1 MNDADDMNRTRWA
14 DARKHFLW
22 GALGAVGMALF
33 TFAVRSVVSAQSVL
47 ELAADWFTMHLPPE
61 LFDLLLEN
69 LLFNAKPL
77 MFAGLVVAQVI
88 AGGALAALYGRYA
101 AGRATSEL
109 LVWVY
114 ALGFGLALWLAAQLV
129 LVPLF
134 GGGFFG
140 AGVVGGAVG
149 FQLTSIGS
157 ALVYALVIGF
167 FFSGETQGATEG
179 AGASSGT
186 SDRRAFLK
194 KAGVWAA
201 VIAGVAIGLKLAT
214 DRLGGQMGS
223 SGSFRTQGVLSTE
236 VTPND
241 EFYIVSKNFIDPEVK
256 EQGWILEIGGQ
267 VEVPHWVDYQ
277 QLIAMPSVEE
287 YVTLECISNLVG
299 GDLISNAKWTG
310 VPLRAFLE
318 RARLKPSVV
327 DIAFHAQDGYSESI
341 PLEMAMRD
349 EVMVAY
355 QMNGEPLPSKHG
367 FPARL
372 IVPGF
377 FGLKHVKW
385 LTKIEPVVHDFRG
398 YWQQRGWTDVPW
410 VKTFSRIDVPAH
422 TSVIESGTV
431 SLGGVAFAGD
441 RGIANV
447 EVSLDDGATWT
458 PAGSISEPLSPYTW
472 VIWRAELPVPA
483 AAQFGVRV
491 RATDGAGDVQTA
503 EVRKS
508 LPSGATGH
516 HTIRLTAGA

>member
-1 MNDADDMNRTRWA
+1 MDDMGDMNRAGWA
-14 DARKHFLW
+14 GLRKHFLW
-22 GALGAVGMALF
+22 GTLGAVGMALF

-47 ELAADWFTMHLPPE
+47 ELAADWFTMYLPPE

-88 AGGALAALYGRYA
+88 AGGALAGLYGRYV
-101 AGRATSEL
+101 AGHATSEL
-109 LVWVY
+109 RVWAY
-114 ALGFGLALWLAAQLV
+114 ALGFGLALWLAAQV
-129 LVPLF
+129 ALVPLF
-134 GGGFFG
+134 GGGPFG
-140 AGVVGGAVG
+140 VDVMGGMVG
-149 FQLTSIGS
+149 FQITTLGS

-167 FFSGETQGATEG
+167 FFSGETHAATG
-179 AGASSGT
+179 GLSTGT

-201 VIAGVAIGLKLAT
+201 VVAGIAIGLKLAT

-241 EFYIVSKNFIDPEVK
+241 EFYIVSKNFIDPTVN

-267 VEVPHWVDYQ
+267 VEVPYWVDYR
-277 QLIAMPSVEE
+277 QLIAMPSMEE

-299 GDLISNAKWTG
+299 GDLISNAKWRG

-355 QMNGEPLPSKHG
+355 EMNGEPLPSKHG

-410 VKTFSRIDVPAH
+410 VKTFSRIDVPSH
-422 TSVIESGTV
+422 ESSVVGGML

-441 RGIANV
+441 RGISNV

-458 PAGSISEPLSPYTW
+458 AATSISEPLSPYTW
-472 VIWRAELPVPA
+472 VIWRAELPAPA
-483 AAQFGVRV
+483 AAEFGVRV
-491 RATDGAGDVQTA
+491 RATDGDGEVQTA
-503 EVRKS
+503 MLAKS

-516 HTIRLTAGA
+516 HAIRLEAAV

>member
-1 MNDADDMNRTRWA
+1 MDGRGDVNVAGWA
-14 DARKHFLW
+14 DVRKHFLW
-22 GALGAVGMALF
+22 GATGAVGMVLF
-33 TFAVRSVVSAQSVL
+33 TFAVRSVVRALSML

-77 MFAGLVVAQVI
+77 MFAGLVAAQVI
-88 AGGALAALYGRYA
+88 AGGALAALYGRHVAWRASSELWVWMYA
-101 AGRATSEL
+101 A
-109 LVWVY
+109 
-114 ALGFGLALWLAAQLV
+114 GFGLALWLAAQVALT
-129 LVPLF
+129 PLF
-134 GGGFFG
+134 GGGLFG
-140 AGVVGGAVG
+140 VDVPGGAVG
-149 FQLTSIGS
+149 FQVTSVGS

-167 FFSGETQGATEG
+167 FFSGETQGAVAEVST
-179 AGASSGT
+179 GT

-201 VIAGVAIGLKLAT
+201 VIAGVAIGLKLAS
-214 DRLGGQMGS
+214 DRLGGQVGT

-241 EFYIVSKNFIDPEVK
+241 EFYIVSKNFIDPTVK
-256 EQGWILEIGGQ
+256 EQGWILEIDGL
-267 VEVPHWVDYQ
+267 VEVPYWVDYQ
-277 QLIAMPSVEE
+277 QLITLPSVEE

-299 GDLISNAKWTG
+299 GDLISNAKWRG

-318 RARLKPSVV
+318 RARLRPGVV
-327 DIAFHAQDGYSESI
+327 DIAFYAQDGYSESI

-355 QMNGEPLPSKHG
+355 EMNGEPLPSKHG

-410 VKTFSRIDVPAH
+410 VKTFSRIDVPSH
-422 TSVIESGTV
+422 ESVVEGGMV

-441 RGIANV
+441 RGISNV

-458 PAGSISEPLSPYTW
+458 AAGSISEPLSPYTW
-472 VIWRAELPVPA
+472 VIWRAELPAPGA
-483 AAQFGVRV
+483 EFGVRV
-491 RATDGAGDVQTA
+491 RATDGEGAVQTA
-503 EVRKS
+503 EVAKS

-516 HTIRLTAGA
+516 HAIRVRAGSG

>member
-1 MNDADDMNRTRWA
+1 MDDRGDMKGTGWGDVRR
-14 DARKHFLW
+14 HFFW
-22 GALGAVGMALF
+22 GAVGAVGMVLV
-33 TFAVRSVVSAQSVL
+33 TFAVRSVVRALSMV
-47 ELAADWFTMHLPPE
+47 EIAADWFTMHLPPE

-77 MFAGLVVAQVI
+77 MFAGLVAAQVI
-88 AGGALAALYGRYA
+88 AGGAVAALYGRYVA
-101 AGRATSEL
+101 VRASSEL
-109 LVWVY
+109 WVWVY
-114 ALGFGLALWLAAQLV
+114 ALGLGLALWLAAQLA

-134 GGGFFG
+134 GGGLFG
-140 AGVVGGAVG
+140 VEVPGGAVG
-149 FQLTSIGS
+149 FQVTSVGS

-167 FFSGETQGATEG
+167 FFSGETHGT
-179 AGASSGT
+179 AGEVSVGT

-194 KAGVWAA
+194 RAGVWAA

-214 DRLGGQMGS
+214 DRLGGQVGT

-241 EFYIVSKNFIDPEVK
+241 EFYIVSKNFIDPTVK
-256 EQGWILEIGGQ
+256 EQGWILEIDGL
-267 VEVPHWVDYQ
+267 VEVPYWVDYQ

-299 GDLISNAKWTG
+299 GDLISNAKWRG

-327 DIAFHAQDGYSESI
+327 DIAFYAQDGYSESI

-355 QMNGEPLPSKHG
+355 EMNGEPLPSKHG

-410 VKTFSRIDVPAH
+410 VKTFSRIDVPSH
-422 TSVIESGTV
+422 ESGIEGGML
-431 SLGGVAFAGD
+431 SLGGVAFAGT
-441 RGIANV
+441 
-447 EVSLDDGATWT
+447 GASRTW
-458 PAGSISEPLSPYTW
+458 
-472 VIWRAELPVPA
+472 R
-483 AAQFGVRV
+483 
-491 RATDGAGDVQTA
+491 
-503 EVRKS
+503 
-508 LPSGATGH
+508 
-516 HTIRLTAGA
+516 